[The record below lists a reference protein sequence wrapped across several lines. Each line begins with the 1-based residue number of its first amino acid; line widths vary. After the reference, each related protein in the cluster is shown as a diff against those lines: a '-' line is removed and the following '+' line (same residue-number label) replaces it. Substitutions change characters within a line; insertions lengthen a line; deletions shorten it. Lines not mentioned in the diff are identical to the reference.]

1 MATLGLIV
9 SLSVIVRMVQC
20 VIKVMVDVLMM
31 LNVHQVTLEK
41 TVKVG
46 LLFDSFVRIV
56 KVDIF
61 CC

>member
-46 LLFDSFVRIV
+46 LLFDAFVRIV
-56 KVDIF
+56 IVDI
-61 CC
+61 CCC